1 MPQDGRLTYRVA
13 WYDKYIA
20 GSEHSERHLPAL
32 ITAGRF
38 LNKSITPGLFSW
50 SQKREDAQGRA
61 AVYR

>member
-1 MPQDGRLTYRVA
+1 MV
-13 WYDKYIA
+13 DKYIA